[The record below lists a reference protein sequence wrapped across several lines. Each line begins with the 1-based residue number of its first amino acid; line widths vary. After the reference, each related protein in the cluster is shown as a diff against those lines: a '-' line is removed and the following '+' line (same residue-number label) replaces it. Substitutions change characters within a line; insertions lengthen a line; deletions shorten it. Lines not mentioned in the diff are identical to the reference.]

1 MDRERSGRRGAAARG
16 ESARG
21 SAILSTL
28 AGVYAGARV
37 ALVFSNPL
45 ECLVATVLSAQC
57 TDARVNMVTRDLFRK
72 YRTAADYASVPREQL
87 ETEIRSTGFFRSKAK
102 AIQEFSAAIVKDHGG
117 SVPRTMED
125 LVALPGVGRKTA
137 NLVLGESFGI
147 ASGIVVDTHVHR
159 VSRRLALTEHDDP
172 VKIERDLMEIV
183 PQSDWIAF
191 GIRMIAHG
199 RSICRARNPLCATC
213 PFLDHCPFGQDLVAG
228 ATRRVIGK
236 TTRRASGRTARRA
249 SGKTA
254 RRTGGARRDVE
265 GPRRV
270 RPRARR

>member
-191 GIRMIAHG
+191 GISHPARHSKNDAARLRKNGAARLRKDGAAHR
-199 RSICRARNPLCATC
+199 RS
-213 PFLDHCPFGQDLVAG
+213 
-228 ATRRVIGK
+228 ATRR
-236 TTRRASGRTARRA
+236 GRTATGPPA
-249 SGKTA
+249 CPSL
-254 RRTGGARRDVE
+254 RTGSRPIEGGLPDDVQGPVASPERRGGGDT
-265 GPRRV
+265 RR
-270 RPRARR
+270 